1 MEEEDC
7 YISIKDLDVF
17 QDFSSNSKTIFKVK
31 PIMAKIIKMI
41 NAKNINDSLSLKENI
56 RIAGNIYY
64 ALSNYI
70 LEMLMKK

>member
-1 MEEEDC
+1 MEEADC